1 MSPSDLMRAVEDPES
16 LTAHRAGPCVP
27 YTVRPARGCFFA
39 RTEYKRPSPSKRGAP
54 NLNFGEAHAYLYDEF
69 RLHR

>member
-39 RTEYKRPSPSKRGAP
+39 RTEYKRPSPWKHGSP
-54 NLNFGEAHAYLYDEF
+54 
-69 RLHR
+69 